1 MDRFRDLAE
10 FLDKFLKFQF
20 VVIAFL
26 ATATGGEFS
35 TKHPHVMMVLV
46 FMIMLF
52 FLLWLLGIVLQNRIE
67 RLREILFWIMLVI
80 GGVSSV
86 LVFTII
92 NSVTALLA
100 LLFWVGIFAV
110 IAYDNSEELYPV
122 FVSPVSNIINRLIQS
137 YRPADARPSV

>member
-1 MDRFRDLAE
+1 MDRFRDLAD

-26 ATATGGEFS
+26 ATAIGGEFS

-67 RLREILFWIMLVI
+67 RLREILLWIMLVI